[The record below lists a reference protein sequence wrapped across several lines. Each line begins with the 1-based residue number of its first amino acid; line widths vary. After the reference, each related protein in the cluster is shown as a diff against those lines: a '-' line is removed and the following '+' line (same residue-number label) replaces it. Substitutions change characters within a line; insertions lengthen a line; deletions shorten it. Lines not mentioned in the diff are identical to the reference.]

1 MYISTKI
8 VCFELG
14 FIGFIDDY
22 DVRER
27 RSTA

>member
-1 MYISTKI
+1 MCISTKI

-14 FIGFIDDY
+14 FIGFIHDHDA
-22 DVRER
+22 RES